1 MERLTSFNAV
11 LEYQGE
17 VIATATFDASGN
29 TELGTESDAFDKD
42 EAKVKKQATKWANE
56 QIAAQDISFMSKWK
70 NWDLWESGKLVRRRG
85 YGMLVLTITANW
97 TGDSEPEPTGEE
109 TDEYANHDR
118 ETGLT
123 AISGL
128 CTHKAQIGGFYTIQ
142 VNDQQYNLLLN
153 VPEDDPRMIP
163 PSFYPDRNEK
173 VLIHA
178 ENIKADPDDPNAFTG
193 YAEICYTPR
202 TSHFERIRD
211 YWKNPQ

>member
-29 TELGTESDAFDKD
+29 TELGSENDAFDKD
-42 EAKVKKQATKWANE
+42 EKKVKTQATKWANE
-56 QIAAQDISFMSKWK
+56 TIAAQDISFMSKWK
-70 NWDLWESGKLVRRRG
+70 NWNPWESGKLVRRRG

-97 TGDSEPEPTGEE
+97 TGDTPNEATSEE
-109 TDEYANHDR
+109 TIEYANHDS

-128 CTHKAQIGGFYTIQ
+128 CIHKASVGGFYTIQ

-153 VPEDDPRMIP
+153 VPDGDPKYVP
-163 PSFYPDRNEK
+163 PSFYPDKDEQ

-178 ENIKADPDDPNAFTG
+178 EDVKAAPDTPNAFTG

-202 TSHFERIRD
+202 TTQFERIRD
-211 YWKNPQ
+211 FWKNPQ